1 MILRLCMQVEEN
13 LMEGV
18 DSTYLI
24 LFQWVKCNTC
34 ILNFSCCYLFV
45 GTRCSIM
52 SLTRVRWGFRGE
64 VHRGLLLVAPISPP
78 QIQLKLSDY
87 ERNLGTNRSNKG
99 SRRIPWGK
107 LCNNKPTMLLSF
119 NNNKHSLSKLE
130 RQYHFTLSYIFIWN
144 TNMNEFDTF

>member
-52 SLTRVRWGFRGE
+52 SLTRVR
-64 VHRGLLLVAPISPP
+64 
-78 QIQLKLSDY
+78 
-87 ERNLGTNRSNKG
+87 
-99 SRRIPWGK
+99 
-107 LCNNKPTMLLSF
+107 
-119 NNNKHSLSKLE
+119 
-130 RQYHFTLSYIFIWN
+130 
-144 TNMNEFDTF
+144 